1 MVLHQ
6 EEQDLAS
13 RAFPLPELER
23 MIRDSEIK
31 DATTIASYGLL
42 RLKGLL

>member
-1 MVLHQ
+1 
-6 EEQDLAS
+6 
-13 RAFPLPELER
+13 

-31 DATTIASYGLL
+31 DATTLASLGLL